1 MCVCGGGGS
10 TATLLPLQP
19 HLVFVGREEEK
30 GQDSVVTKG
39 VLGLE
44 RSHVG

>member
-1 MCVCGGGGS
+1 MAT
-10 TATLLPLQP
+10 TATSLPLQP

-30 GQDSVVTKG
+30 GQDSVTTQG

-44 RSHVG
+44 RSRVG